1 MNNGNTYDIAVNFQH
16 VSVSFGDNEI
26 LKDFSLEVQK
36 GECLTIIGTSGCG
49 KTTMLRLVNGLLLPS
64 SGTVEV
70 NGQDVGTSDL
80 IKLRREIG
88 YAIQNVGLFP
98 HMTVRQNI
106 AYVPSLSKRWN
117 RQEENRQIQRLL
129 TVVGLD
135 AAMADRYPSELS
147 GGQKQR
153 VGIARALAANPQLL
167 LLDEPFGALDAFTRD
182 QMQSLLLKL
191 WQDSGK
197 QVLLITHDIEE
208 AILLSDRI
216 YLLTGKP
223 GRITEEIV
231 IREPKPRR
239 KDFNLTEEFLNYKR
253 EILAALDR

>member
-117 RQEENRQIQRLL
+117 RQEENRQIQWLL

-153 VGIARALAANPQLL
+153 VGIARALAANPSILL
-167 LLDEPFGALDAFTRD
+167 MDEPFGAVDSITRRGL
-182 QMQSLLLKL
+182 QKELKNLHKSLGLTILF
-191 WQDSGK
+191 
-197 QVLLITHDIEE
+197 VTHDIRE
-208 AILLSDRI
+208 ALRLGDRVLVMKEGKIVRLDTPKAIKENPGSDFVARLLDED
-216 YLLTGKP
+216 G
-223 GRITEEIV
+223 E
-231 IREPKPRR
+231 
-239 KDFNLTEEFLNYKR
+239 
-253 EILAALDR
+253 

>member
-117 RQEENRQIQRLL
+117 RQEENRQIHRLL

-153 VGIARALAANPQLL
+153 VGIARALAANPSILL
-167 LLDEPFGALDAFTRD
+167 MDEPFGAVDSITRRGL
-182 QMQSLLLKL
+182 QKELKNLHKSLGLTILF
-191 WQDSGK
+191 
-197 QVLLITHDIEE
+197 VTHDIRE
-208 AILLSDRI
+208 ALRLGDRVLVMKEGKIVRLDTPKAIKENPGSDFVARLLDED
-216 YLLTGKP
+216 G
-223 GRITEEIV
+223 E
-231 IREPKPRR
+231 
-239 KDFNLTEEFLNYKR
+239 
-253 EILAALDR
+253 

>member
-153 VGIARALAANPQLL
+153 VGIARALAANPSILL
-167 LLDEPFGALDAFTRD
+167 MDEPFGAVDSITRRGL
-182 QMQSLLLKL
+182 QKELKNLHKSLGLTILF
-191 WQDSGK
+191 
-197 QVLLITHDIEE
+197 VTHDIRE
-208 AILLSDRI
+208 ALRLGDRVLVMKEGKIVRLDTPKAIKENPGNDFVARLLDED
-216 YLLTGKP
+216 G
-223 GRITEEIV
+223 E
-231 IREPKPRR
+231 
-239 KDFNLTEEFLNYKR
+239 
-253 EILAALDR
+253 

>member
-153 VGIARALAANPQLL
+153 VGIARALAANPSILL
-167 LLDEPFGALDAFTRD
+167 MDEPFGAVDSITRRGL
-182 QMQSLLLKL
+182 QKELKNLHKSLGLTILF
-191 WQDSGK
+191 
-197 QVLLITHDIEE
+197 VTHDIREALRLGDRVLVMKEGKIVRLDTPKAIKENPGSDFVARLLDEDEE
-208 AILLSDRI
+208 
-216 YLLTGKP
+216 
-223 GRITEEIV
+223 
-231 IREPKPRR
+231 
-239 KDFNLTEEFLNYKR
+239 
-253 EILAALDR
+253 

>member
-106 AYVPSLSKRWN
+106 AYVPSLSRRWN

-153 VGIARALAANPQLL
+153 VGIARALAANPSILL
-167 LLDEPFGALDAFTRD
+167 MDEPFGAVDSITRRGL
-182 QMQSLLLKL
+182 QKELKNLHKSLGLTILF
-191 WQDSGK
+191 
-197 QVLLITHDIEE
+197 VTHDIRE
-208 AILLSDRI
+208 ALRLGDRVLVMKEGKIVRLDTPKAIKENPGSDFVARLLDED
-216 YLLTGKP
+216 G
-223 GRITEEIV
+223 E
-231 IREPKPRR
+231 
-239 KDFNLTEEFLNYKR
+239 
-253 EILAALDR
+253 

>member
-80 IKLRREIG
+80 IKLRRDIG

-153 VGIARALAANPQLL
+153 VGIARALAANPSILL
-167 LLDEPFGALDAFTRD
+167 MDEPFGAVDSITRRGL
-182 QMQSLLLKL
+182 QKELKNLHKSLGLTILF
-191 WQDSGK
+191 
-197 QVLLITHDIEE
+197 VTHDIRE
-208 AILLSDRI
+208 ALRLGDRVLVMKEGKIVRLDTPKAIKENPGSDFVARLLDED
-216 YLLTGKP
+216 G
-223 GRITEEIV
+223 E
-231 IREPKPRR
+231 
-239 KDFNLTEEFLNYKR
+239 
-253 EILAALDR
+253 

>member
-16 VSVSFGDNEI
+16 VSISFGDNEI

-153 VGIARALAANPQLL
+153 VGIARALAANPSILL
-167 LLDEPFGALDAFTRD
+167 MDEPFGAVDSITRRGL
-182 QMQSLLLKL
+182 QKELKNLHKSLGLTILF
-191 WQDSGK
+191 
-197 QVLLITHDIEE
+197 VTHDIRE
-208 AILLSDRI
+208 ALRLGDRVLVMKEGKIVRLDTPKAIKENPGSDFVARLLDED
-216 YLLTGKP
+216 G
-223 GRITEEIV
+223 E
-231 IREPKPRR
+231 
-239 KDFNLTEEFLNYKR
+239 
-253 EILAALDR
+253 

>member
-153 VGIARALAANPQLL
+153 VGIARALAANPSILL
-167 LLDEPFGALDAFTRD
+167 MDEPFGAVDSITRRGL
-182 QMQSLLLKL
+182 QKELKNLHKSLGLTILF
-191 WQDSGK
+191 
-197 QVLLITHDIEE
+197 VTHDIRE
-208 AILLSDRI
+208 ALRLGDRVLVMKEGKIVRLDTPKAIKENPGSDFVARLLDED
-216 YLLTGKP
+216 G
-223 GRITEEIV
+223 E
-231 IREPKPRR
+231 
-239 KDFNLTEEFLNYKR
+239 
-253 EILAALDR
+253 

>member
-117 RQEENRQIQRLL
+117 RQEENRKIQRLL

-153 VGIARALAANPQLL
+153 VGIARALAANPSILL
-167 LLDEPFGALDAFTRD
+167 MDEPFGAVDSITRRGL
-182 QMQSLLLKL
+182 QKELKNLHKSLGLTILF
-191 WQDSGK
+191 
-197 QVLLITHDIEE
+197 VTHDIRE
-208 AILLSDRI
+208 ALRLGDRVLVMKEGKIVRLDTPKAIKENPGSDFVARLLDED
-216 YLLTGKP
+216 G
-223 GRITEEIV
+223 E
-231 IREPKPRR
+231 
-239 KDFNLTEEFLNYKR
+239 
-253 EILAALDR
+253 

>member
-106 AYVPSLSKRWN
+106 AYVPSLSRRWN

-153 VGIARALAANPQLL
+153 VGIARALAANPSILL
-167 LLDEPFGALDAFTRD
+167 MDEPFGAVDSITRRGL
-182 QMQSLLLKL
+182 QKELKNLHKSLGLTILF
-191 WQDSGK
+191 
-197 QVLLITHDIEE
+197 VTHDIRE
-208 AILLSDRI
+208 ALRLGDRVLVMKEGKIVRLDTPKVIKENPGSDFVARLLDED
-216 YLLTGKP
+216 G
-223 GRITEEIV
+223 E
-231 IREPKPRR
+231 
-239 KDFNLTEEFLNYKR
+239 
-253 EILAALDR
+253 